1 MDNLQWTVTISYLS
15 SLTSK
20 TGVNMKSG
28 KFFGTFFIVTAGILW
43 GFMGIFVR
51 NLNKYGI
58 SSMQTVALRVFF
70 TAAVMA
76 VFTLLYDKKLFKIK
90 LRDWWCFFGTGICSI
105 VFFNFCYFRT
115 ITLTSLSAA
124 AVLLYTAPIM
134 VMAMSLF
141 LFKEKLTARKI
152 IAAAAAFA
160 GCALVTGAAD
170 GNLALNGIGILT
182 GLGSAFGYAL
192 YTIFG
197 QFALNRGYN
206 SVTITLYTFVFAAVG
221 VLPFADIPDLAGK
234 IGSAPQ
240 ALGWAALLAVLIT
253 VLPYLLY
260 TLGLKTVEPGKASVM
275 ASVEPVT
282 ATLVGAAFFSEPL
295 SGMGIIGIG
304 LVIVSLALLNIKTKK
319 D

>member
-1 MDNLQWTVTISYLS
+1 
-15 SLTSK
+15 
-20 TGVNMKSG
+20 MKSNKILG
-28 KFFGTFFIVTAGILW
+28 AFFIVASGILW

-51 NLNKYGI
+51 SLNKYGI

-70 TAAVMA
+70 TAAIMA
-76 VFTLLYDKKLFKIK
+76 AVTLLYDKKLFKIK
-90 LRDWWCFFGTGICSI
+90 LRDCWCFFGTGICSI

-141 LFKEKLTARKI
+141 LFKERLTARKI
-152 IAAAAAFA
+152 IAAIAAFA
-160 GCALVTGAAD
+160 GCALVTGAAN
-170 GNLALNGIGILT
+170 GSLALNGIGVLT

-197 QFALNRGYN
+197 QLALNRGYN

-234 IGSAPQ
+234 IKAAPQ
-240 ALGWAALLAVLIT
+240 VLGRAALLAALIT

-282 ATLVGAAFFSEPL
+282 ATLVGTVLFSEPL

-304 LVIVSLALLNIKTKK
+304 FVIVSLALLNIKAERTDKNG
-319 D
+319 

>member
-1 MDNLQWTVTISYLS
+1 
-15 SLTSK
+15 
-20 TGVNMKSG
+20 MKSS
-28 KFFGTFFIVTAGILW
+28 KIWGTFLIVAAGILW

-70 TAAVMA
+70 TAAVMT

-90 LRDWWCFFGTGICSI
+90 LRDLWCFFGTGVCSI

-134 VMAMSLF
+134 VMAMSLL
-141 LFKEKLTARKI
+141 LFKEKLTVRKI

-170 GNLALNGIGILT
+170 GSLALNGTGVLT

-192 YTIFG
+192 YTVFG
-197 QFALNRGYN
+197 EFALNRGYN
-206 SVTITLYTFVFAAVG
+206 SVTITLYTFVFAAAG
-221 VLPFADIPDLAGK
+221 VLPFADIPDLADK

-240 ALGWAALLAVLIT
+240 TLGWAALLAVLIT

-295 SGMGIIGIG
+295 SGAGAAGIG
-304 LVIVSLALLNIKTKK
+304 LVIVSLVLLNIKQKRT
-319 D
+319 DSNG

>member
-1 MDNLQWTVTISYLS
+1 
-15 SLTSK
+15 
-20 TGVNMKSG
+20 MKSG
-28 KFFGTFFIVTAGILW
+28 KIFGTFFIIAAGILW

-70 TAAVMA
+70 TAAIMA
-76 VFTLLYDKKLFKIK
+76 VFTLLYDKKLFKIR
-90 LRDWWCFFGTGICSI
+90 LRDLWCFFGTGICSI

-152 IAAAAAFA
+152 IAAIAAFI

-170 GNLALNGIGILT
+170 GSLALNGIGVLT

-197 QFALNRGYN
+197 EFALNRGYN

-221 VLPFADIPDLAGK
+221 VLPFANVPDLADK
-234 IGSAPQ
+234 ITAAPQ
-240 ALGWAALLAVLIT
+240 ILGWAALLAVLIT
-253 VLPYLLY
+253 VLPYLIY

-295 SGMGIIGIG
+295 SGMGAAGIA